1 MNIGYDKSRI
11 LDASKSRILDEKSTG
26 YWVKNMM
33 SFSCSMGIWAKEAVW
48 GLAIAEK
55 LLKQTFLSFY
65 WIFKE
70 MGVV

>member
-33 SFSCSMGIWAKEAVW
+33 SFSCSMGIWAKEAIL
-48 GLAIAEK
+48 GLVMAEK
-55 LLKQTFLSFY
+55 DLKTNL
-65 WIFKE
+65 FKFCLTIL
-70 MGVV
+70 GY